1 MVLICVA
8 DLAVVVDKGMVL
20 FIFDE
25 VPLFCSVL
33 FAFTAKKKLIL
44 SSAIYTYIQWIE
56 IKH

>member
-1 MVLICVA
+1 MVLIWVA

-33 FAFTAKKKLIL
+33 FAFTAKKN
-44 SSAIYTYIQWIE
+44 
-56 IKH
+56 